1 MRHREARFLRKT
13 GREVLSV
20 RRVVSSLLVVLAAVL
35 ALPASGQPAVAGQ
48 PVQQTSGEAL
58 GVSIPLELRE
68 QFLGASAGKT
78 VVRFT
83 LSFSRSDLREKARLA
98 PRVYAF
104 FVAGEAKSAA
114 GEVVDTFRE
123 PVDVDLGD
131 TDVTRP
137 LTASFLRSLP
147 PGEVSLNLRLEAAT
161 GKALAL
167 RAVTLTVPK
176 MTSEFRA
183 EDAGPVT
190 ASAILLEEGN
200 RDEVPA
206 GARDLLRF
214 LPPTREVPVGLL
226 RIECEAKAPITR
238 VEFHLGEKLIL
249 VRNRPPFTVEID
261 LGTVPRK
268 QTLRA
273 LGFDKLGNFVDADAW
288 ALNEKEAKLAVR
300 VLDLPKAKG
309 KTDAEVKVSVQSV
322 AGATAKKVE
331 LWLDDRKV
339 AEWTAP
345 PYRATV
351 PAAEAAKATLM
362 RASAFDLEGKEYSD
376 FRMLRGDNRLVAS
389 VEVNLV
395 ELNVSVFDEAGRFV
409 KGLSRGD
416 FTVLEDGEKRELS
429 AFEFAESLPMA
440 LGLVIDGS
448 GSMDKSMPLVKQAA
462 TEFVTNLIGEKDKGF
477 VIEFRERPSL
487 LAPMTSR
494 RTDLIRAIGETR
506 AGGATAFHD
515 SIVLGLYQFRPLA
528 GKKALVV
535 LTDGKDNHSSTDW
548 PTLKRYARTA
558 GVPIY
563 FIGLDL
569 GMFDMGLKSRLK
581 ELAEDTGGETFF
593 IGKAAELPDI
603 YRKIET
609 EVRSQYF
616 LSYLNESKKKDDV
629 YRLVE
634 VRMGKPGLRAKTIRG
649 YFP

>member
-1 MRHREARFLRKT
+1 
-13 GREVLSV
+13 V
-20 RRVVSSLLVVLAAVL
+20 RRVVFVLPVLLSAVLAA
-35 ALPASGQPAVAGQ
+35 AAGAQPS
-48 PVQQTSGEAL
+48 QQTSGEAL

-83 LSFSRSDLREKARLA
+83 LSFSRSDLREKAKLA
-98 PRVYAF
+98 PRVYPF
-104 FVAGEAKSAA
+104 FVAGEAKGAS

-123 PVDVDLGD
+123 PVDVDLGE
-131 TDVTRP
+131 TDLSRP
-137 LTASFLRSLP
+137 LNATFLRSLP
-147 PGEVSLNLRLEAAT
+147 PGEVSLNLRLEATT
-161 GKALAL
+161 GKAVAL

-183 EDAGPVT
+183 EDAGAVT
-190 ASAILLEEGN
+190 ASAILLEEAN
-200 RDEVPA
+200 RDAVPA
-206 GARDLLRF
+206 AATLLRF
-214 LPPTREVPVGLL
+214 LPPDREVPVGLL
-226 RIECEAKAPITR
+226 RIECEARPPIAR
-238 VEFHLGEKLIL
+238 VEFYLGDKQIL
-249 VRNRPPFTVEID
+249 ARNRPPFTVELD
-261 LGTVPRK
+261 LGTIPRK

-309 KTDAEVKVSVQSV
+309 KADTEVKVAVQSI
-322 AGATAKKVE
+322 AGATAKRVE
-331 LWLDDRKV
+331 LFLDDRKV

-345 PYRATV
+345 PYRASV
-351 PAAEAAKATLM
+351 AASEVAKATLM
-362 RASAFDLEGKEYSD
+362 RASAWDAEGKEYSD
-376 FRMLRGDNRLVAS
+376 FRMLKGDDRLLAK

-395 ELNVSVFDEAGRFV
+395 ELNVSVFDETGRFA
-409 KGLSRGD
+409 KGLVKED
-416 FTVLEDGEKRELS
+416 FTVLEDGAPQSLS
-429 AFEFAESLPMA
+429 SFEFAESLPMA

-448 GSMDKSMPLVKQAA
+448 GSMDKAMPLVKQAA
-462 TEFVTNLIGEKDKGF
+462 TEFVTSLVGEKDKGF
-477 VIEFRERPSL
+477 VIEFRERPTL
-487 LAPMTSR
+487 LAAMTSKR
-494 RTDLIRAIGETR
+494 SDLIRAIGETR

-515 SIVLGLYQFRPLA
+515 SIVLGLYQFRSLA

-558 GVPIY
+558 GVPI
-563 FIGLDL
+563 FIIGLDL
-569 GMFDMGLKSRLK
+569 SMFDMGLKGRLK

-593 IGKAAELPDI
+593 VGGAKELPAI
-603 YRKIET
+603 YRKIES

-616 LSYLNESKKKDDV
+616 LSYLTESKKKDDE

>member
-1 MRHREARFLRKT
+1 MLRVFPPFL
-13 GREVLSV
+13 VL
-20 RRVVSSLLVVLAAVL
+20 LTAVL
-35 ALPASGQPAVAGQ
+35 ANSATGQPPQ
-48 PVQQTSGEAL
+48 PVQKTAGEAM

-68 QFLGASAGKT
+68 QFLGSSAGKT

-83 LSFSRSDLREKARLA
+83 LTFSRSDLREKAKLA
-98 PRVYAF
+98 PRVYPF
-104 FVAGEAKSAA
+104 FVAGEAKGAS
-114 GEVVDTFRE
+114 GEVVDSFRE

-131 TDVTRP
+131 AEMGKP

-147 PGEVSLNLRLEAAT
+147 PGEVSLNLRLEAET
-161 GKALAL
+161 GRAMAL

-183 EDAGPVT
+183 EDAGTVT
-190 ASAILLEEGN
+190 ASAILLEEAN
-200 RDEVPA
+200 RDAAPA
-206 GARDLLRF
+206 GAADLLRF
-214 LPPTREVPVGLL
+214 LPPSREVPVGLL

-238 VEFHLGEKLIL
+238 VEFHLGDKLIL
-249 VRNRPPFTVEID
+249 ARNRPPYTVEID
-261 LGTVPRK
+261 LGTIPRK

-309 KTDAEVKVSVQSV
+309 TTDSEVKVTVQSI

-331 LWLDDRKV
+331 LYLDDRKF

-351 PAAEAAKATLM
+351 PAADVAKATLM

-376 FRMLRGDNRLVAS
+376 FRMLKGDNRLVAT
-389 VEVNLV
+389 VDVNLV
-395 ELNVSVFDEAGRFV
+395 ELNVSVYDETGRFA
-409 KGLSRGD
+409 KGLGRAD
-416 FTVLEDGEKRELS
+416 FTVLEDGVPQELA

-448 GSMDKSMPLVKQAA
+448 GSMEKSMPLVKQAA
-462 TEFVTNLIGEKDKGF
+462 TEFVSNLIGEKDKGF
-477 VIEFRERPSL
+477 VIEFRERPTL
-487 LAPMTSR
+487 LAAMTSR
-494 RTDLIRAIGETR
+494 RSDLIRAIGETR

-593 IGKAAELPDI
+593 IGKAAELPEI

-616 LSYLNESKKKDDV
+616 LSYLNESKKKEDEF
-629 YRLVE
+629 RLVE
-634 VRMGKPGLRAKTIRG
+634 VRMGKPGLKAKTIRG

>member
-1 MRHREARFLRKT
+1 M
-13 GREVLSV
+13 
-20 RRVVSSLLVVLAAVL
+20 RRVVCSLLVVLAAAL
-35 ALPASGQPAVAGQ
+35 AAPLSAQPAQA
-48 PVQQTSGEAL
+48 VQGTSGSAL

-83 LSFSRSDLREKARLA
+83 LTFSRSDLREKANLA

-104 FVAGEAKSAA
+104 FVAGEAKGAT

-131 TDVTRP
+131 TDLGKP

-147 PGEVSLNLRLEAAT
+147 AGEISLNLRLEAAN
-161 GKALAL
+161 GKAMAL
-167 RAVTLTVPK
+167 RAVTITVPK

-183 EDAGPVT
+183 EDAGSIT
-190 ASAILLEEGN
+190 ASAILLEEAN
-200 RDEVPA
+200 RDAAPA
-206 GARDLLRF
+206 GEPDLLRF
-214 LPPTREVPVGLL
+214 LPPSREVPVGLL

-238 VEFHLGEKLIL
+238 VEFHLGDKLIL
-249 VRNRPPFTVEID
+249 ARNRPPFTVELD
-261 LGTVPRK
+261 LGTIPRK

-273 LGFDKLGNFVDADAW
+273 LGFDRLGNFVDADAW

-300 VLDLPKAKG
+300 VLDLPKPKG
-309 KTDAEVKVSVQSV
+309 STASEVKVTVQSI
-322 AGATAKKVE
+322 AGATVKKVE
-331 LWLDDRKV
+331 LFLDDRKV
-339 AEWTAP
+339 AEWTKP
-345 PYRATV
+345 PYRASV
-351 PAAEAAKATLM
+351 AEAEIAKATLM
-362 RASAFDLEGKEYSD
+362 RASAWDTEGKEYSD
-376 FRMLRGDNRLVAS
+376 FRMLKGDSRFLAN

-395 ELNVSVFDEAGRFV
+395 ELNVSVFDEAGRFA
-409 KGLSRGD
+409 KGLSKED
-416 FTVLEDGEKRELS
+416 FTVLEDGAPQSLS

-462 TEFVTNLIGEKDKGF
+462 TEFVTNLVGEKDKGF
-477 VIEFRERPSL
+477 VIEFRERPTL
-487 LAPMTSR
+487 LAAMTSR
-494 RTDLIRAIGETR
+494 RSDLIRAIGETR

-515 SIVLGLYQFRPLA
+515 SIILGLYQFRPLA

-558 GVPIY
+558 GVPI
-563 FIGLDL
+563 FVIGLDL
-569 GMFDMGLKSRLK
+569 GLFDMGLKGRLK

-593 IGKAAELPDI
+593 IGGARELPEI
-603 YRKIET
+603 YRKIEA

-616 LSYLNESKKKDDV
+616 LSYLTESKKTDDEF
-629 YRLVE
+629 RLVE
-634 VRMGKPGLRAKTIRG
+634 VRMGKQGLRAKTIRG

>member
-1 MRHREARFLRKT
+1 M
-13 GREVLSV
+13 
-20 RRVVSSLLVVLAAVL
+20 RRVVSSLFVVLAAVV
-35 ALPASGQPAVAGQ
+35 AVSASGQ
-48 PVQQTSGEAL
+48 PVQQTAGEAL

-83 LSFSRSDLREKARLA
+83 LSFSRSDLREKAKLA
-98 PRVYAF
+98 PRVYPF
-104 FVAGEAKSAA
+104 FVAGEARGAS

-123 PVDVDLGD
+123 PVDVDLSDADLGK
-131 TDVTRP
+131 P

-161 GKALAL
+161 GKAMAL

-183 EDAGPVT
+183 EDAGTIT
-190 ASAILLEEGN
+190 ASAILLEEAN
-200 RDEVPA
+200 RDGAPA
-206 GARDLLRF
+206 GAADLLRF

-238 VEFHLGEKLIL
+238 VEFHLGEKLVL
-249 VRNRPPFTVEID
+249 ARNRPPYTVEID
-261 LGTVPRK
+261 LGTIPRK

-309 KTDAEVKVSVQSV
+309 RTDAEVKVSVQSI

-331 LWLDDRKV
+331 LYLDDRKV
-339 AEWTAP
+339 AEWTSP
-345 PYRATV
+345 PYRTTV
-351 PAAEAAKATLM
+351 PAAEIAKATLM

-389 VEVNLV
+389 VDVNLV
-395 ELNVSVFDEAGRFV
+395 ELNVSVFDEAGRFA
-409 KGLSRGD
+409 KGLAKGD
-416 FTVLEDGEKRELS
+416 FTVLEDGVPQELS

-440 LGLVIDGS
+440 VGLVIDGS

-462 TEFVTNLIGEKDKGF
+462 TEFVSNLIGEKDKGF
-477 VIEFRERPSL
+477 VIEFRERPTL
-487 LAPMTSR
+487 LAAMTSR
-494 RTDLIRAIGETR
+494 RADLIRAIGETR
-506 AGGATAFHD
+506 AAGATAFHD

-569 GMFDMGLKSRLK
+569 GMFDIGLKSRLK

-593 IGKAAELPDI
+593 IGGAKELPGI

-616 LSYLNESKKKDDV
+616 LSYLNESKKKEDEF
-629 YRLVE
+629 RLVE
-634 VRMGKPGLRAKTIRG
+634 VRIGKPGLKAKTIRG